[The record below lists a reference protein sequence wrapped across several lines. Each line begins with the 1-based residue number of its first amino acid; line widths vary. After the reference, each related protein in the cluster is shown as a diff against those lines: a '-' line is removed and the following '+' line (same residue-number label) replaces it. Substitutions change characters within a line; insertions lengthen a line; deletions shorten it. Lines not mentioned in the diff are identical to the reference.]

1 MRPNFYLMKAT
12 VSGALG
18 GLLFGFDTAVIA
30 GAMDALTRLYHLT
43 DTTQGITVFTAVAG
57 TVVGAMSAGAIG
69 QKLGGRETLRI
80 TAVFYVISA
89 IGCMLAWNWDALLVF
104 RFLGGLGIGA
114 SSVLGPVYI
123 TELAPAK
130 WRGRMVGTFQVNVV
144 IGILLAYAS
153 NFAIRTLHLGAWE
166 WRVQLGVAAIPAVL
180 FLILLFGIPRSP
192 RWSVSKDRIDEAMH
206 VLKMMGDPDPAAELA
221 DIKLAL
227 KESHAVANEP
237 VFQWKYRYPLFLAI
251 TIGAFNQLAGINAI
265 LYYLNNIF
273 ASAGFSQMS
282 GDLQSIAIGATNLVF
297 TLVGMTLIDR
307 LGRKTLLLI
316 GAAGC
321 AACLGG
327 VAYVFLTNSHQAAL
341 LGLLVVYIA
350 FFAVSQG
357 AVIWVYIGE
366 VFPNVVRNKGQSVGN
381 SSHWIMNAA
390 IALVFP
396 ILAAKS
402 GGAPFVFFAVMTL
415 VQFVTVLFFYPET
428 KGQTLE
434 ALQRRLTLPDSADE
448 GLVEPSIWSFRGRIP
463 RRDYWIRLGA
473 LALLFALIRG
483 LTNLISVEWFAVIF
497 SVAAGLF
504 GLATQVKR
512 WHDLDLSGGMVLLN
526 LTVVFLPVALIW
538 QGFFR
543 GTAGPN
549 RFGADPT
556 HEE

>member
-30 GAMDALTRLYHLT
+30 GAIESLTRLYHLT
-43 DTTQGITVFTAVAG
+43 DFTQGLTVFIAVAG
-57 TVVGAMSAGAIG
+57 TVVGAMFAGTIG
-69 QKLGGRETLRI
+69 QRIGGRETLRI
-80 TAVFYVISA
+80 TAIFYVISA
-89 IGCMLAWNWDALLVF
+89 LGCALSWNWPALLAF

-144 IGILLAYAS
+144 VGILLAYAS
-153 NFAIRTLHLGAWE
+153 NFVIRLFHLGSAE
-166 WRVQLGVAAIPAVL
+166 WRVQLGVAAIPALL

-192 RWSVSKDRIDEAMH
+192 RWSVSKFRIEEALE
-206 VLKMMGDPDPAAELA
+206 VLKLMGDPNPEQEIA
-221 DIKLAL
+221 DIQLAL
-227 KESHAVANEP
+227 KEIHAVANEP
-237 VFQWKYRYPLFLAI
+237 VFQWKYRFPLFLAI

-273 ASAGFSQMS
+273 AAAGFSQLS
-282 GDLQSIAIGATNLVF
+282 GDLQAIAIGATNLVF
-297 TLVGMTLIDR
+297 TLIGMSLIDR

-316 GAAGC
+316 GAAGT
-321 AACLGG
+321 ASCLAG
-327 VAYVFLTNSHQAAL
+327 VAWVFFTQSHKAAL
-341 LGLLVVYIA
+341 LPLLIVYIA
-350 FFAVSQG
+350 FFAISQG

-402 GGAPFVFFAVMTL
+402 GGAPFVFFAVMTVL
-415 VQFVTVLFFYPET
+415 QFFVVLFIYPET

-434 ALQRRLTLPDSADE
+434 ALQRRL
-448 GLVEPSIWSFRGRIP
+448 
-463 RRDYWIRLGA
+463 
-473 LALLFALIRG
+473 
-483 LTNLISVEWFAVIF
+483 
-497 SVAAGLF
+497 
-504 GLATQVKR
+504 VK
-512 WHDLDLSGGMVLLN
+512 S
-526 LTVVFLPVALIW
+526 
-538 QGFFR
+538 
-543 GTAGPN
+543 
-549 RFGADPT
+549 
-556 HEE
+556 

>member
-1 MRPNFYLMKAT
+1 
-12 VSGALG
+12 
-18 GLLFGFDTAVIA
+18 
-30 GAMDALTRLYHLT
+30 
-43 DTTQGITVFTAVAG
+43 
-57 TVVGAMSAGAIG
+57 
-69 QKLGGRETLRI
+69 
-80 TAVFYVISA
+80 
-89 IGCMLAWNWDALLVF
+89 
-104 RFLGGLGIGA
+104 
-114 SSVLGPVYI
+114 
-123 TELAPAK
+123 
-130 WRGRMVGTFQVNVV
+130 VV

-166 WRVQLGVAAIPAVL
+166 WRVPVGVAAVPGVL

-206 VLKMMGDPDPAAELA
+206 VLKMMGDPDPEAELA

-273 ASAGFSQMS
+273 ASAGFSQLS
-282 GDLQSIAIGATNLVF
+282 GDLQSIAIGATNLAF

-327 VAYVFLTNSHQAAL
+327 VAYVFLSNSHQASL
-341 LGLLVVYIA
+341 LWLLVVYIA

-402 GGAPFVFFAVMTL
+402 GGAPFVFFAGMTV
-415 VQFVTVLFFYPET
+415 VQFIVVLFFYPET

-434 ALQRRLTLPDSADE
+434 ALQRRL
-448 GLVEPSIWSFRGRIP
+448 
-463 RRDYWIRLGA
+463 
-473 LALLFALIRG
+473 
-483 LTNLISVEWFAVIF
+483 
-497 SVAAGLF
+497 
-504 GLATQVKR
+504 VK
-512 WHDLDLSGGMVLLN
+512 G
-526 LTVVFLPVALIW
+526 
-538 QGFFR
+538 
-543 GTAGPN
+543 
-549 RFGADPT
+549 
-556 HEE
+556 